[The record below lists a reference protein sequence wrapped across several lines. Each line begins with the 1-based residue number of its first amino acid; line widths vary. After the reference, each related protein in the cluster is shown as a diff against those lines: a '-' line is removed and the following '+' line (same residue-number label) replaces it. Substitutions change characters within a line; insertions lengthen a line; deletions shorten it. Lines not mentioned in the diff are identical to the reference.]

1 MLNFHN
7 QSFMKKVD
15 TKCSI
20 FILYST
26 SLYPNKSNNL
36 MALFFISPHLSATC
50 VLQASPPY
58 DKNKVSFSSFS

>member
-36 MALFFISPHLSATC
+36 
-50 VLQASPPY
+50 
-58 DKNKVSFSSFS
+58 

>member
-26 SLYPNKSNNL
+26 SLYPNKSNNVNAMCL
-36 MALFFISPHLSATC
+36 IVPAPI
-50 VLQASPPY
+50 
-58 DKNKVSFSSFS
+58 VSYV